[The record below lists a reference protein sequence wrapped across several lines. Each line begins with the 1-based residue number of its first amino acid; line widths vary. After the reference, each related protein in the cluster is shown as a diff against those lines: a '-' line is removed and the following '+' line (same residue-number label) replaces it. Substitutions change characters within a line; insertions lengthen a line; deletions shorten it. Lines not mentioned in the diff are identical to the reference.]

1 MHLLNIP
8 PPYLIVGLQRGFSR
22 IKKKWYHEIHR
33 HFKYQIIYTYT
44 YAQDK
49 NIEIQTVAYTYH
61 ICIGGP
67 PQHNNE
73 VCPFPY

>member
-1 MHLLNIP
+1 M
-8 PPYLIVGLQRGFSR
+8 VDR
-22 IKKKWYHEIHR
+22 EIHCY
-33 HFKYQIIYTYT
+33 FKYQIIYTYT

>member
-1 MHLLNIP
+1 MHLLIIP
-8 PPYLIVGLQRGFSR
+8 PPYLIVGLQRDFSR
-22 IKKKWYHEIHR
+22 IKKKDHEIHCQY
-33 HFKYQIIYTYT
+33 KYQIIYTYA
-44 YAQDK
+44 YSQDK